1 MSRYFEKKGL
11 VFEVVSLP
19 CRISSQGCGYCLKF
33 PYEYKD
39 IVISESMALN
49 YPVRELYRVN
59 RGFMKNTYE
68 KLPI

>member
-11 VFEVVSLP
+11 VLKWFLCVQNFFTRLWILSE
-19 CRISSQGCGYCLKF
+19 IS
-33 PYEYKD
+33 YEYKD